1 MTLKLILNEASF
13 NVTFLISIYI
23 NFFTFLIYI
32 HYLSSNLYLMFYFSF
47 HNLHLMFHNI
57 GYYF

>member
-32 HYLSSNLYLMFYFSF
+32 HYLSSNL
-47 HNLHLMFHNI
+47 HLMFHNI